1 MTATDLKETA
11 KSYWLMWA
19 SVLQIWQNAS
29 WRITIWLILKSIKK
43 TVEALPSEKRLDSD
57 GNRLSESE
65 LYNNA
70 VDSVQTS
77 QLNYTEDEKKEIYLL
92 VS

>member
-1 MTATDLKETA
+1 M
-11 KSYWLMWA
+11 
-19 SVLQIWQNAS
+19 
-29 WRITIWLILKSIKK
+29 SISSPNLTERQLADYYLADPEIYKK
-43 TVEALPSEKRLDSD
+43 IVKALPSEKRLDSD

>member
-1 MTATDLKETA
+1 ME
-11 KSYWLMWA
+11 S
-19 SVLQIWQNAS
+19 
-29 WRITIWLILKSIKK
+29 
-43 TVEALPSEKRLDSD
+43 LPREKRLDSD

-77 QLNYTEDEKKEIYLL
+77 QLNYTEDE
-92 VS
+92 